1 MQGEEPTPSK
11 RTLRATH
18 LTSRYSVDPRTIKRW
33 KDTGVLPPP
42 DLTINGIDYWFEAT
56 IERNERE
63 SPRPP
68 QAADRDRRLVR
79 RTEAPDEGEGIGGS
93 QGASDSFGWHRDL

>member
-1 MQGEEPTPSK
+1 MNDEFREPTPSK

-18 LTSRYSVDPRTIKRW
+18 LTTRYSVDPRTIKRW
-33 KDTGVLPPP
+33 KVTGVLPPA

-63 SPRPP
+63 NLSARKRKPAEADHPLD
-68 QAADRDRRLVR
+68 AA
-79 RTEAPDEGEGIGGS
+79 
-93 QGASDSFGWHRDL
+93 